1 MEELTVEN
9 GLFYFLILNY
19 LISKTDFLKCS
30 LVTKYMY
37 IVISFSMNIYS
48 YKEGKD
54 TNYKKKKCNGIKCGI
69 CRIDVDNLLFLTF
82 E

>member
-1 MEELTVEN
+1 
-9 GLFYFLILNY
+9 
-19 LISKTDFLKCS
+19 
-30 LVTKYMY
+30 MY

-54 TNYKKKKCNGIKCGI
+54 TNYKKKCNGIKCGI
-69 CRIDVDNLLFLTF
+69 CKIDVDNLLFLTF